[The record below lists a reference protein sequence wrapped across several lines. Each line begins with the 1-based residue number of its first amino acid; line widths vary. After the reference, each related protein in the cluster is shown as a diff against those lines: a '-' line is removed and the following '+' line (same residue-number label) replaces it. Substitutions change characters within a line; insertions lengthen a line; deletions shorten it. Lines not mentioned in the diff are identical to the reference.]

1 MTELVAVKS
10 NWLIEASYRM
20 TLQEQR
26 FILSCIGKLDPK
38 KPVPKTMMLTAQE
51 LVANFPDIGKGN
63 GERVLREAVDKLWER
78 SVIVSDPEQ
87 TEEFRWI
94 DKRIRYHK
102 GEARVMIRFSEDIA
116 KYLAHMSEQFT
127 KVALKNVSGL
137 RSSYSIRIYEL
148 CQQFIRTKVRNISL
162 DDFRELLQLDD
173 LYSDFRDLNKRV
185 IAPSI
190 KELNAKSNLDIKVE
204 RVKTGRRITG
214 LRFTFREKDQMQLDL
229 GEKPQRQRK
238 NFSRMADENT
248 KNLVAKYSG
257 RGASKKAGSAQ

>member
-1 MTELVAVKS
+1 MTNLIAVKS

-51 LVANFPDIGKGN
+51 LAANFPDIGKGN
-63 GERVLREAVDKLWER
+63 AERVLREAVDKLWER

-102 GEARVMIRFSEDIA
+102 GEARVMVRFSEDIT
-116 KYLAHMSEQFT
+116 KYLSQMSEQFT

-137 RSSYSIRIYEL
+137 RSAYSIRIYEL
-148 CQQFIRTKVRNISL
+148 CQQFIKTKVREISVE
-162 DDFRELLQLDD
+162 DFRELLLLED
-173 LYSDFRDLNKRV
+173 LYPEFKILNRDV
-185 IAPSI
+185 IQPSI
-190 KELNAKSNLDIKVE
+190 KELNAKSNLDIEVE
-204 RVKTGRRITG
+204 KVKTGRRITG

-229 GEKPQRQRK
+229 GDEPKRK
-238 NFSRMADENT
+238 KQKSFDKMADKNT
-248 KNLVAKYSG
+248 KNLVAKYG
-257 RGASKKAGSAQ
+257 NKPRKKA

>member
-1 MTELVAVKS
+1 MTNLIAVKS

-38 KPVPKTMMLTAQE
+38 KPVPKTMILTAQE
-51 LVANFPDIGKGN
+51 LAANFPDIGKGN
-63 GERVLREAVDKLWER
+63 AERVLREAVDKLWER

-116 KYLAHMSEQFT
+116 KYLSQMSEQFT

-137 RSSYSIRIYEL
+137 RSAYSIRIYEL
-148 CQQFIRTKVRNISL
+148 CQQFIKTKVREISVSE
-162 DDFRELLQLDD
+162 FRELLQLEG
-173 LYSDFRDLNKRV
+173 LYPEFKILNRAV
-185 IAPSI
+185 IQPSI
-190 KELNAKSNLDIKVE
+190 KELNTKSNLDIKVE
-204 RVKTGRRITG
+204 KVKTGRRITG
-214 LRFTFREKDQMQLDL
+214 LRFTFKEKEQMQLDL
-229 GEKPQRQRK
+229 GDEAHPKRQK
-238 NFSRMADENT
+238 KTNDIGTQTDQNT
-248 KNLVAKYSG
+248 KELVAKYG
-257 RGASKKAGSAQ
+257 KKKA